1 MEKFRQKVYFIFSD
15 TIMIALALL
24 IIPVIIALNFLPLT
38 PFQHSLIITIDWL
51 IWIAFFL
58 EFILKLIVAEK
69 RIKWLTD
76 NWFDSIVSI
85 VVILSPILEN
95 MSSIFYFA
103 PSLRLARLSRLTR
116 LTRLLRFFRIFALIG
131 RVKNSWSKID
141 LKVYIVFFL
150 IMGTGFSASFIS
162 SNFHYSSTDITWISL
177 FVQIFGLFYAF
188 LISFFVMH
196 VWAKFNSIGNE
207 ISKEVN
213 SLRNVYILYK
223 QISNKKEG
231 SHFSFL
237 LKEYINNIYN
247 LLWLEEKNH
256 LVVNTKFLEL
266 VNFFN
271 DIKFS
276 TDADKVIYSHII
288 EELRNSSI
296 AQTNLISLSQDK
308 TPKILWILLLVL
320 SVTLM
325 GCFII
330 VGFEN
335 QFIATTFITL
345 ASSIT
350 GLVVA
355 LIFDID
361 TPFKAGFWSVS
372 TAPYDEL
379 KEFVEKN

>member
-1 MEKFRQKVYFIFSD
+1 MELLRSRVYTIFSD
-15 TIMIALALL
+15 TVMIALALL

-116 LTRLLRFFRIFALIG
+116 LTRLLRFFRLFALIG
-131 RVKNSWSKID
+131 KVKNSWSKID

-231 SHFSFL
+231 SHFSMI
-237 LKEYINNIYN
+237 LKEYINNVHS